1 MLRGSSDLSST
12 TETNLDRSKPAVVDK
27 VKKEEHVNVPRE
39 KSKTQGYVKVTV
51 EEELKRA
58 ESLDAIETGLY
69 MSKSPVIDKAK
80 LQECVKLF
88 LREEVQKEIEKHNI
102 DNVVRSDLQKYQQ
115 GEVLTPQLLE
125 ALIARSMEQVMD
137 KFNEQLEKK

>member
-1 MLRGSSDLSST
+1 MCQ
-12 TETNLDRSKPAVVDK
+12 EK
-27 VKKEEHVNVPRE
+27 

-69 MSKSPVIDKAK
+69 MSKSPVIDKTNYK
-80 LQECVKLF
+80 LQEYVKLI

-125 ALIARSMEQVMD
+125 ALIASSMEQVMD
-137 KFNEQLEKK
+137 KFNEQLEENIEYHLDRISKHKIPVKSESGINSHTTEKT

>member
-1 MLRGSSDLSST
+1 M
-12 TETNLDRSKPAVVDK
+12 
-27 VKKEEHVNVPRE
+27 PRE